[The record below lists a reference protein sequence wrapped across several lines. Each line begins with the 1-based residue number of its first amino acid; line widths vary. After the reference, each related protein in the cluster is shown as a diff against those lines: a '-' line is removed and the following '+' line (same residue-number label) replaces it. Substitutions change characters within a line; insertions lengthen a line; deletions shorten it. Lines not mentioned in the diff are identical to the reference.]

1 MITTRA
7 AGLVGAG
14 AVLLAVAG
22 LVLGDRVSPAALW
35 IAAGV
40 ILLLVA
46 AACAVDYAAAA
57 SPKRL
62 KMSRTG
68 DQSVWLGETG
78 QVTLLLQNR
87 SDRVLTGRVR
97 DSWVP
102 SAGGTPAMQ
111 DVRIEPGRAVAIT
124 TTLTPTRRGDR
135 AAVRVMVRSFGPF
148 RLTYRQTSRA
158 VADRLTPKWRLRV
171 YPRFNSRRLLP
182 EKLARLRVLDGSVVT
197 RGRGQGTEFDT
208 LREYVLG
215 DDVRSIDWRGSARR
229 SDVVVRTWRPERD
242 RRLVCVL
249 DTGRTS
255 AARIG
260 DEPRLDAAMDAA
272 LLLASVAARAD
283 DRVDLL
289 AVDTAVRASVTDVD
303 KKTLLFR
310 LVTAMAP
317 LEPALVETDFG
328 LVAGEVLRRERKRAL
343 VVLFTALEPGALGE
357 GLLPVLPQLAA
368 RHKVIVAAAHDP
380 ELARMAQVGAGAVA
394 ADVYAAAA
402 AQRALS
408 ERDRVAA
415 ALRHHGVEVVDA
427 PADELASRLT
437 DHYLAL
443 KHTGRL

>member
-1 MITTRA
+1 MITWRA
-7 AGLVGAG
+7 AALLGAGAAVLALVGAI
-14 AVLLAVAG
+14 AG
-22 LVLGDRVSPAALW
+22 SGIATPWLW
-35 IAAGV
+35 IAAA
-40 ILLLVA
+40 LLVVALA
-46 AACAVDYAAAA
+46 AACVVDVLNAA
-57 SPKRL
+57 SPKLLR
-62 KMSRTG
+62 MSRTG
-68 DQSVWLGETG
+68 DQSLWLGETG
-78 QVTLLLQNR
+78 RVTLLLQNR
-87 SDRVLTGRVR
+87 SNRVLTGQVR
-97 DSWVP
+97 DAWVP
-102 SAGGTPAMQ
+102 SAGATPTMQ
-111 DVRIEPGRAVAIT
+111 DVRIEPGRAVAVT
-124 TTLTPTRRGDR
+124 TTLAPTRRGDR
-135 AAVRVMVRSFGPF
+135 AAVRVLVRSFGPF
-148 RLTYRQTSRA
+148 GLTYRQTSRRT
-158 VADRLTPKWRLRV
+158 ADRLTPSWRVRV

-208 LREYVLG
+208 LREYVVG

-229 SDVVVRTWRPERD
+229 ADVVVRTWRPERD

-289 AVDTAVRASVTDVD
+289 AVDTAVRASVTNVE
-303 KKTLLFR
+303 KRTLLFR
-310 LVTAMAP
+310 LVTTMAP

-368 RHKVIVAAAHDP
+368 RHKVIVAAVHDP
-380 ELARMAQVGAGAVA
+380 ELARMARVEPGAGPA
-394 ADVYAAAA
+394 AVYAAAA
-402 AQRALS
+402 AQRALA

-415 ALRHHGVEVVDA
+415 ALRRHGVEVVDA
-427 PADELASRLT
+427 PADEFASRLT